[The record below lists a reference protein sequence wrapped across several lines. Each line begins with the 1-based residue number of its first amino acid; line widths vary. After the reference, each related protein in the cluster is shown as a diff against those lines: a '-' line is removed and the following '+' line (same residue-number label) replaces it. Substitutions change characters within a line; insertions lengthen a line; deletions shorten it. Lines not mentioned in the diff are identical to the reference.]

1 MGVAW
6 GMSCAGD
13 DVCHIECAGPTRCN
27 AMCGTA
33 RCNAMCGASPAPTG
47 PRVVGVGL
55 APRAAR
61 TVRGGR
67 SARACGMGVAWGMS
81 CAGHVVCHIA
91 CAGQSPHPRGP
102 RVVTPCAG
110 QAPHIRGPCVVGV
123 GLAPRACFRH
133 ANGAKPDPHGQPP
146 QGRCGMA
153 SPRLT
158 GGRRSNLHSLYA
170 ITTVT
175 RDRAP
180 LFSKLDLAHCIAAQ
194 IAVSDE
200 EGSTSTHAWVVMPD
214 HVHWLFS
221 LERRDLSACVAR
233 FKSRSARAIHQARGS
248 RGRVWQSGYFDHR
261 VRNEDDFRTQ
271 ARYILDNPLRAGLVK
286 KLADYPHWGCRWIC
300 R

>member
-1 MGVAW
+1 MR
-6 GMSCAGD
+6 
-13 DVCHIECAGPTRCN
+13 E
-27 AMCGTA
+27 
-33 RCNAMCGASPAPTG
+33 
-47 PRVVGVGL
+47 
-55 APRAAR
+55 
-61 TVRGGR
+61 
-67 SARACGMGVAWGMS
+67 GVAWGMS

-91 CAGQSPHPRGP
+91 
-102 RVVTPCAG
+102 CAG

-133 ANGAKPDPHGQPP
+133 ANAANPDTHRQPP

-158 GGRRSNLHSLYA
+158 RGRRSNLHSLYA
-170 ITTVT
+170 ITTVA
-175 RDRAP
+175 RDRTP
-180 LFSKLDLAHCIAAQ
+180 LFFELDLAHCVAAQ

-221 LERRDLSACVAR
+221 LERHDVSACVAR

-261 VRNEDDFRTQ
+261 VRNEDDFRSQ

>member
-1 MGVAW
+1 
-6 GMSCAGD
+6 
-13 DVCHIECAGPTRCN
+13 
-27 AMCGTA
+27 
-33 RCNAMCGASPAPTG
+33 
-47 PRVVGVGL
+47 
-55 APRAAR
+55 
-61 TVRGGR
+61 
-67 SARACGMGVAWGMS
+67 
-81 CAGHVVCHIA
+81 
-91 CAGQSPHPRGP
+91 
-102 RVVTPCAG
+102 
-110 QAPHIRGPCVVGV
+110 
-123 GLAPRACFRH
+123 
-133 ANGAKPDPHGQPP
+133 
-146 QGRCGMA
+146 MA

-158 GGRRSNLHSLYA
+158 RGRRSNLHSLYA
-170 ITTVT
+170 ITTVA
-175 RDRAP
+175 RDRTP
-180 LFSKLDLAHCIAAQ
+180 LFFELDLAHGVAAQ

-221 LERRDLSACVAR
+221 LERHDLSACVAR